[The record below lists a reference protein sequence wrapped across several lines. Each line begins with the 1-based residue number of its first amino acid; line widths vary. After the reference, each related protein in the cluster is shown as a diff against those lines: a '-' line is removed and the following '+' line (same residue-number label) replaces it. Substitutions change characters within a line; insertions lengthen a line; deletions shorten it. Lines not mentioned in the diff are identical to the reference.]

1 MKGTEGTEGEPVV
14 ADQII
19 VYPSTF
25 QVGKWSRSK
34 TNKTQ
39 LDVRCSQW
47 VLGAALTSA
56 TNFLL

>member
-1 MKGTEGTEGEPVV
+1 MSIGTEGEPVV

-25 QVGKWSRSK
+25 HVGEWSRSK

-39 LDVRCSQW
+39 LDVRCSQVVSW
-47 VLGAALTSA
+47 SGSNVGT
-56 TNFLL
+56 